1 MPNREV
7 ALQISNVSKDF
18 KLPTDGSNELK
29 RVVINWLK
37 GIKGYKKQQ
46 VLDNISFNV
55 YKGDFFGIVGRNGSG
70 KSTLLKVISGIYPP
84 NSGKVNIKGS
94 LIPFIELGVG
104 FNPEL
109 TGKENVYLNGAMLG
123 FTSKQIDQMYHDIV
137 EFAELEDF
145 MDQKLKNYSSGMQ
158 VRLAFSVA
166 IKAQGDILVLDE
178 VLAVGDEAFQKK
190 CHDYFIKAKNEGKTI
205 VLVTHDMSAVRE
217 FCNRAIFIN
226 KGKIEA
232 SGNPNDVANKYSN
245 LFRKEYIKK
254 MQAET
259 GKSPEE
265 LGLSVNN
272 QLSLVNIAIAQET
285 KSGDWEKTRD
295 INFLTDYMISFN
307 LVSNTDCKNAT
318 VTVKIINKNGTIVSI
333 LSSAAIKKLNLKKGD
348 NNIKFQINNI
358 LSQGDYTVS
367 VSVYGNS
374 KELASIENVLK
385 FTVFGQ
391 DSWIYDSKSIVHPK
405 FKVLT

>member
-307 LVSNTDCKNAT
+307 LVSNTDYKNAT